1 MAASINFRPNDVRD
15 AGESDEISTS
25 EDSSSESSSFRD
37 FMRVFTFGQTTDYVL
52 ESIAIIASIASGIA
66 LAIVNL
72 VVGQFI
78 SLLSDSHTS
87 EPAGFMSAVQR
98 TA

>member
-1 MAASINFRPNDVRD
+1 MAASIDLCPNGVRD
-15 AGESDEISTS
+15 ARENDEPSTS
-25 EDSSSESSSFRD
+25 KDNPSESSSFRD
-37 FMRVFTFGQTTDYVL
+37 FMRVFTFGQTTDYAL
-52 ESIAIIASIASGIA
+52 ESIAIIAAITSGIA

-87 EPAGFMSAVQR
+87 QTNGFMSAVQR